1 MCSYIAL
8 KILRNKQTNKT
19 KTTNKQTNKQGQKH
33 KKIGQ
38 NILVYFPFSFSVMII
53 VLAWDDND
61 MFFFLFYEKIL
72 CEFIYNM
79 HNKLDTKT

>member
-19 KTTNKQTNKQGQKH
+19 KTTNKQTNRDKNT
-33 KKIGQ
+33 KKLGKTFWCIF
-38 NILVYFPFSFSVMII
+38 LFSFSVMII

-61 MFFFLFYEKIL
+61 MLFFFIL
-72 CEFIYNM
+72 RENIV
-79 HNKLDTKT
+79 